1 MSASVLRGV
10 VAPILT
16 PFNDDLSIAT
26 DLFLAHGKRLLA
38 EGCAGLAPF
47 GTTGEALSVGI
58 DERIEALDRL
68 IDGGIDPA
76 LLVPGTGLTALA
88 DTARLTAACLER
100 GCGGV
105 LLLPPFYYKGVSD
118 EGLYSYFAQL
128 IAAVKPTRPALYLYH
143 IPPVAMVGLSPSL
156 VRRLFADFP
165 EAIAGIKDSSGDWA
179 NTQAL
184 LEIEGL
190 VVYPGSEL
198 FLLDGLKAGSAGC
211 ITASAN
217 INAAAIAKVVERFD
231 AGDGAGA
238 EAQQAE
244 ISRFRKLI
252 QGPGAI
258 PGQKRL
264 LAMET
269 GDARW
274 ANLRPPLLS
283 FNQAEGQAFAE
294 KLGRAA

>member
-26 DLFLAHGKRLLA
+26 DLFLEHSKRLLNQ
-38 EGCAGLAPF
+38 GCAGLAPF
-47 GTTGEALSVGI
+47 GTTGEALSIGI

-68 IDGGIDPA
+68 IEGGIDPA
-76 LLVPGTGLTALA
+76 LLIPGTGLTALA

-105 LLLPPFYYKGVSD
+105 LLLPPFYYKAVSD

-128 IAAVKPTRPALYLYH
+128 IAAVKPSRPAIYLYH

-165 EAIAGIKDSSGDWA
+165 EAIAGIKDSSGEWS

-184 LEIEGL
+184 LEIDGL

-198 FLLDGLKAGSAGC
+198 FLLDGLRARSQGC
-211 ITASAN
+211 ITATAN
-217 INAAAIAKVVERFD
+217 INASPIAKVVERFD
-231 AGDGAGA
+231 AGDAAGA
-238 EAQQAE
+238 EAEQAE
-244 ISRFRKLI
+244 ITTFRKLI

-283 FNQAEGQAFAE
+283 IDQAEGQALAQ